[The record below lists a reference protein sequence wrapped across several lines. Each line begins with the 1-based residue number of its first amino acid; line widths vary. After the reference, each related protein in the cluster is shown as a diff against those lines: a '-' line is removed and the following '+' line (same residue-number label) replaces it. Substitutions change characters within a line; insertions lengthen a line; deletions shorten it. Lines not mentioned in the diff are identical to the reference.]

1 MAWYDASFPDTLRAV
16 EAPYLRLCKRLGS
29 ALKRRRLELG
39 LSQEGAA
46 EVIGIA
52 PRHYQKIEA
61 GSVNVT
67 LRTLAKISAA
77 FHVPLNKLF

>member
-1 MAWYDASFPDTLRAV
+1 MAWSTPSFLDTLRAV
-16 EAPYLRLCKRLGS
+16 DAQYRRLCKRLGS

-46 EVIGIA
+46 EAIGIT

-67 LRTLAKISAA
+67 LRTLAKITSAL
-77 FHVPLNKLF
+77 HLPLNKMF